1 MPVSAEY
8 PYASMEKDPLI
19 SMIHFLVKR
28 EEERAQENQEL
39 KDMVRE
45 LRETRDSLMKSA
57 HPICERWPVQY
68 RPLGFAAWLVQ
79 ELTCRTHL
87 LRPMTVE
94 RKRSISDCLLPKGR
108 KNSLTFGSHDGA
120 EVSVNYHTFIETCK
134 MCGVSTLEY
143 FKEFFK
149 AAIKR
154 EQFRMYSRNVE
165 RELAQVNLK
174 AIMLGRTDY
183 ERSAMPLCLQRIC
196 YL

>member
-1 MPVSAEY
+1 MNKALNYLKSFWNQ
-8 PYASMEKDPLI
+8 LI
-19 SMIHFLVKR
+19 LY
-28 EEERAQENQEL
+28 L
-39 KDMVRE
+39 KDGRYSI
-45 LRETRDSLMKSA
+45 DNSLA
-57 HPICERWPVQY
+57 ER
-68 RPLGFAAWLVQ
+68 
-79 ELTCRTHL
+79 T

-94 RKRSISDCLLPKGR
+94 R

-120 EVSVNYHTFIETCK
+120 EVSVVYHTFIETCK

-174 AIMLGRTDY
+174 AIMQGRTDY
-183 ERSAMPLCLQRIC
+183 ANMLPMTIGIKK
-196 YL
+196 